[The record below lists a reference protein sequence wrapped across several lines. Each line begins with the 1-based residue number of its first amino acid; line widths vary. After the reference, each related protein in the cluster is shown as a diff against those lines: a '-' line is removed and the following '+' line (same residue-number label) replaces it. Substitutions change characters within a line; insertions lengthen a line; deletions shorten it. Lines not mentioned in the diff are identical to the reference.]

1 VIEFDGVTFQG
12 RQLKIGR
19 PAKFIPNGPL
29 ADPMDVQALRDK
41 GVLPTSRNHHA
52 NMPGYGGKNTP
63 LMRSLSQE
71 EKDEHKRRYAAERWK
86 GKGGYKGKGNNYH
99 SGENNGENNNG
110 ENNDQVQF
118 PPNAPYMMKG
128 KGKGK
133 GKAAYDKALQKQAL
147 AEKKARELYVGNL
160 NVQLCNDD
168 ALRDLFTPACQMLPT
183 YNEAAGPAVLAV
195 DVRGGGTFA
204 FVEFQNE
211 LMASEALNIF
221 NKMEV
226 GGRSINVGRPAGYSG
241 PTENAETNYGAPKP
255 KSPKTGSD
263 DHLGSTNNTPANT
276 PPSHG
281 SNQQIDSNNTDLDFN
296 QPPPPPPPGGVPNGS
311 PNGGDNNNENS
322 NQNLNASP
330 SNDMMQMGQQNHQ
343 QNNVNSNSNQQNM
356 PMNMSNHMGQHPN
369 TPPHMPMLDQ
379 NGMMD
384 MGMGGPMNMDP
395 NMNPGMHHFM
405 HDPSMMGMNT
415 PPPMGHMMPPM
426 MHPPMMDMMDPGM
439 HMMNP
444 DHMHAGAMAA
454 QHFMNQG
461 HMNQGPCMTPTG

>member
-1 VIEFDGVTFQG
+1 
-12 RQLKIGR
+12 
-19 PAKFIPNGPL
+19 
-29 ADPMDVQALRDK
+29 
-41 GVLPTSRNHHA
+41 
-52 NMPGYGGKNTP
+52 MPGYGGKNTP

-86 GKGGYKGKGNNYH
+86 GKGGYKGKGHNKGNADNNNNDAN
-99 SGENNGENNNG
+99 GNGENG
-110 ENNDQVQF
+110 ENNDNNNNVQF

-226 GGRSINVGRPAGYSG
+226 GGRQINVGRPAGYSG

-255 KSPKTGSD
+255 KSPKD
-263 DHLGSTNNTPANT
+263 DELGSTNNTPANT
-276 PPSHG
+276 PPSNG
-281 SNQQIDSNNTDLDFN
+281 SNTQQFVDSNINSNADLDFN
-296 QPPPPPPPGGVPNGS
+296 QPPPPPPPGGACPNNGS
-311 PNGGDNNNENS
+311 PSGDNNNNNNNENN
-322 NQNLNASP
+322 NQTMPTASP
-330 SNDMMQMGQQNHQ
+330 SHQDMMQQQMQQAQQNS
-343 QNNVNSNSNQQNM
+343 VNSNSNQQH
-356 PMNMSNHMGQHPN
+356 PMNMSGHQMQQNPN
-369 TPPHMPMLDQ
+369 TPPHGMPMLDQ

-395 NMNPGMHHFM
+395 NMQNMHQFM
-405 HDPSMMGMNT
+405 HDPNMMGMNT
-415 PPPMGHMMPPM
+415 PPGMGHMMPPM
-426 MHPPMMDMMDPGM
+426 MPPMMHDPMMHDPSM

-444 DHMHAGAMAA
+444 DHMNAGAMAA